1 MATMA
6 NSGSYTLAEVP
17 ESSSDAS
24 RYFIPVTPAGWGQ
37 DSGRVF
43 ADAAQALC
51 IAIRS
56 SRKPLA
62 PAPVKVPL
70 SQVQKGRDGS
80 YGVVPRG
87 EATLVPNAVN
97 ERPGALWGGNGLKAG
112 RLLDSFLRREV
123 AYSKAPDSMVWK
135 AAAAAAEA
143 MSLGGSDLRKLN
155 DYLAVALLARA
166 GFAGVKDSALPHPFP
181 APTRKSSNPTKQP
194 GGSHAAV

>member
-1 MATMA
+1 MP
-6 NSGSYTLAEVP
+6 SSYSLRDVP

-24 RYFIPVTPAGWGQ
+24 RYFIPATPSGFAQ
-37 DSGRVF
+37 DSGTVF
-43 ADAAQALC
+43 ADACQSLC
-51 IAIRS
+51 IGIRS

-62 PAPVKVPL
+62 PAPVTLPL
-70 SQVQKGRDGS
+70 SQVLKTRDG
-80 YGVVPRG
+80 YQVGPRG
-87 EATLVPNAVN
+87 EVRLVANAVN

-123 AYSKAPDSMVWK
+123 AYSKSPDSMVWK

-143 MSLGGSDLRKLN
+143 MRLDGADLRRLN

-181 APTRKSSNPTKQP
+181 APTRRSSNPVTVAKERAKA
-194 GGSHAAV
+194 GSRG